1 MVRCPLESRRPRSS
15 RWGVKSRSRDHSK
28 ASATSPTRVRV
39 GLRTREPRVGELES
53 SKRPFVDKSD
63 EIRPEERHIS
73 GTSPHE
79 DSAIAC
85 LSEAF
90 DSAFDRNAYD
100 LSARHGH
107 GLDPIA
113 PYVSRFNCRL
123 MDSILGRLIEPLPDY
138 GPIVLDTHENDS
150 STRVT
155 KGDKGLLDGDSA
167 EPGL

>member
-1 MVRCPLESRRPRSS
+1 MSARIEKTALLEVGGQVEIAGPFE
-15 RWGVKSRSRDHSK
+15 GVGHLADE
-28 ASATSPTRVRV
+28 VRV

-138 GPIVLDTHENDS
+138 GPIVGHP
-150 STRVT
+150 R
-155 KGDKGLLDGDSA
+155 K
-167 EPGL
+167 